1 MKENSVMLVRV
12 YLTEGDRMLNA
23 IIGYLH
29 DEIKVKGVTI
39 FRAIS
44 GYGKSGAMHSSDLL
58 TMSLNLPL
66 VVGFYDEKSVVEK
79 TLQHLQVLVGDGH
92 IIHFPVSCL

>member
-12 YLTEGDRMLNA
+12 YLTEGDKMLNA
-23 IIGYLH
+23 IISYLH
-29 DEIKVKGVTI
+29 DEIKVKGVTV

-66 VVGFYDEKSVVEK
+66 VVEFYDKKSVVEK

-92 IIHFPVSCL
+92 IIYFPANCL